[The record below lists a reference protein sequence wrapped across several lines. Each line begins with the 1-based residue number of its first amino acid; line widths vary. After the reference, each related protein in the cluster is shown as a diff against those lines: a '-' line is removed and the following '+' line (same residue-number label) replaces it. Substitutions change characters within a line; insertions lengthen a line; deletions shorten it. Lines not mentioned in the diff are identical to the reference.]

1 MESVLISACLL
12 GVNCKYNGGANPV
25 SEARLA
31 ALKEKYTLVP
41 VCPESYGGLATPRP
55 PSERAGERVLAR
67 DGTDV
72 TAQYE
77 KGAQA
82 ALRLAELFGCK
93 RAILKERSPSCGH
106 GTIYDGTFS
115 GALTPGDGVTA
126 ALLAAHGVA
135 VYGEGDIP
143 RLLEDD

>member
-55 PSERAGERVLAR
+55 PSERVGERVLAR

-93 RAILKERSPSCGH
+93 KAILKERSPSCGR
-106 GTIYDGTFS
+106 GMIYDGTFS

>member
-55 PSERAGERVLAR
+55 PSERVGERVLAR

-93 RAILKERSPSCGH
+93 KAILKERSPSCGR
-106 GTIYDGTFS
+106 GMIYDGTFS

-143 RLLEDD
+143 RLLEEE

>member
-55 PSERAGERVLAR
+55 PSERVGERVLAR

-93 RAILKERSPSCGH
+93 KAILKERSPSCGH
-106 GTIYDGTFS
+106 GMIYDGTFS

-143 RLLEDD
+143 RLLEED

>member
-55 PSERAGERVLAR
+55 PSERVGERVLAR

-93 RAILKERSPSCGH
+93 KAILKERSPSCGH
-106 GTIYDGTFS
+106 GMIYDGTIS

-143 RLLEDD
+143 RLLEEE

>member
-55 PSERAGERVLAR
+55 PSERVGERVLAR

-93 RAILKERSPSCGH
+93 MAILKERSPSCGH

-143 RLLEDD
+143 RLLEEE

>member
-55 PSERAGERVLAR
+55 PSERVGERVLAR

-93 RAILKERSPSCGH
+93 KAILKERSPSCGH
-106 GTIYDGTFS
+106 GMIYDGTFS

-143 RLLEDD
+143 RLLEEE

>member
-55 PSERAGERVLAR
+55 PSERVGERVLAR
-67 DGTDV
+67 DGADV

-93 RAILKERSPSCGH
+93 MAILKERSPSCGH
-106 GTIYDGTFS
+106 GMIYDGTFS

>member
-55 PSERAGERVLAR
+55 PSERVGERVLAR
-67 DGTDV
+67 DGADV

-93 RAILKERSPSCGH
+93 MAILKERSPSCGH

>member
-12 GVNCKYNGGANPV
+12 GVNCKYNCGANPV

-55 PSERAGERVLAR
+55 PSERVGERVLAR

-93 RAILKERSPSCGH
+93 KAILKERSPSCGR
-106 GTIYDGTFS
+106 GMIYDGTFS

-135 VYGEGDIP
+135 VYGESDIP
-143 RLLEDD
+143 RLLEEE

>member
-55 PSERAGERVLAR
+55 PSERVGERVLAR
-67 DGTDV
+67 DGADV

-93 RAILKERSPSCGH
+93 KAILKERSPSCGH

-143 RLLEDD
+143 RLLEED

>member
-55 PSERAGERVLAR
+55 PSERVGERVLAR
-67 DGTDV
+67 DGADV

-77 KGAQA
+77 MGAQA

-93 RAILKERSPSCGH
+93 KAILKERSPSCGR
-106 GTIYDGTFS
+106 GMIYDGTFS

-143 RLLEDD
+143 RLLEED

>member
-55 PSERAGERVLAR
+55 PSERVGERVLAR

-93 RAILKERSPSCGH
+93 TAILKEHSPSCGH
-106 GTIYDGTFS
+106 GMIYDGTFS

-135 VYGEGDIP
+135 MYGEGDIP
-143 RLLEDD
+143 RLLEEE

>member
-55 PSERAGERVLAR
+55 PSERVGERVLAR

-82 ALRLAELFGCK
+82 ALRLAELFG
-93 RAILKERSPSCGH
+93 
-106 GTIYDGTFS
+106 
-115 GALTPGDGVTA
+115 
-126 ALLAAHGVA
+126 
-135 VYGEGDIP
+135 
-143 RLLEDD
+143 

>member
-55 PSERAGERVLAR
+55 PSERVGERVLAR
-67 DGTDV
+67 DGADV

-143 RLLEDD
+143 RLLEEE

>member
-12 GVNCKYNGGANPV
+12 GVNCKYNCGANPV
-25 SEARLA
+25 SEACLA

-67 DGTDV
+67 DGADV
-72 TAQYE
+72 TAQYG

-93 RAILKERSPSCGH
+93 KAILKERSPSCGH
-106 GTIYDGTFS
+106 GMIYDGTFS

-143 RLLEDD
+143 RLLEEE

>member
-55 PSERAGERVLAR
+55 PSERVGERVLAR
-67 DGTDV
+67 DGADV
-72 TAQYE
+72 TAQYG

-93 RAILKERSPSCGH
+93 KAILKERSPSCGH
-106 GTIYDGTFS
+106 GMIYDGTFS

-135 VYGEGDIP
+135 VYGEDDIP
-143 RLLEDD
+143 RLLEEE

>member
-41 VCPESYGGLATPRP
+41 VCPESYGGLTTPRP
-55 PSERAGERVLAR
+55 PSERVGERVLAR

-93 RAILKERSPSCGH
+93 TAILKERSPSCGH
-106 GTIYDGTFS
+106 GMIYDGTFS

-143 RLLEDD
+143 RLLEEE

>member
-25 SEARLA
+25 PEARLA

-55 PSERAGERVLAR
+55 PSERVGERVLAR

-93 RAILKERSPSCGH
+93 KAILKERSPSCGH
-106 GTIYDGTFS
+106 GMIYDGTFS

-135 VYGEGDIP
+135 MYGEGDIP
-143 RLLEDD
+143 RLLEEE